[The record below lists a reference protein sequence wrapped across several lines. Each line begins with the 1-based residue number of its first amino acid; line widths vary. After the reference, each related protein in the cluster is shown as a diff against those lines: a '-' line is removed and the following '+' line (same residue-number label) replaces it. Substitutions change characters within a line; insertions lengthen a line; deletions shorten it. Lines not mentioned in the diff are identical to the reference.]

1 MQPNVLSVLIFDGK
15 SSIISKGLSRLLD
28 GASHVALAIP
38 AGVVAGVSQRLGKPD
53 VFRGWYVLE
62 STTENTCED
71 VITNKKIKGVSIV
84 PFDKRVSEYRG
95 TVSMRR
101 LENIPGCHPRYQQWY
116 NSYELIDVIAE
127 YHGRPYERSPGRLL
141 GSWIDRINIFN
152 RNNDNSIFCS
162 ELNILVYQRLGII
175 EKRSPA
181 EETHPGD
188 FIRNPNGHI
197 MSVDGNQLTQGYA
210 LGPMIR
216 IGGRG

>member
-15 SSIISKGLSRLLD
+15 SSIIAKGLSRVLD

-38 AGVVAGVSQRLGKPD
+38 AGIVAGVSQRLGKPD
-53 VFRGWYVLE
+53 VFSGWYVLE

-101 LENIPGCHPRYQQWY
+101 LENIPGSYQSVSQRY
-116 NSYELIDVIAE
+116 NSYDLIDVVTE
-127 YHGRPYERSPGRLL
+127 YHGKPYERSPGRLL
-141 GSWIDRINIFN
+141 GSWIDKINIFN

-162 ELNILVYQRLGII
+162 ELNILVYQRLRII

-197 MSVDGNQLTQGYA
+197 MSVDGNQLTPGYA

-216 IGGRG
+216 IGGRR